1 MEKILKK
8 IENDMIKMYLEIL
21 YNETKMLSDEL
32 GISSLELITNM
43 VAQDY
48 ITIEELK
55 ELDKIL
61 NKQLK
66 EKKEQ

>member
-21 YNETKMLSDEL
+21 YNEIKMLSDEL

-43 VAQDY
+43 AAQDY

-61 NKQLK
+61 NKHI
-66 EKKEQ
+66 